1 MKKQLALISLC
12 SIVLSSSPFMLNSTR
27 VLAEE
32 QAKSQSQTKSVVLK
46 TLEKEKDEV
55 KAQAERVGFL
65 PSILMALWVRN
76 TDFGLNPSAFSV
88 SDFVSELVTSDSELA
103 QRLLETG
110 SVDEAVALLF
120 KYKYSGESDFVGSM
134 NSVLSLSYVKGL
146 DKELYS
152 KGVKPLYDKSELKTG
167 KQHRLSWVSLNQDA
181 DLPSEQLESKADSSL
196 AFERVGEKRLAESG
210 EVKFLLPTENKQWW
224 EFWKKGLAESKLTF
238 EKETVNAP
246 QNVLAIASV
255 FAKRLGWSFDRATV
269 VNTSNGLY
277 AVGSDNQKVL
287 VNKLGRVVAVWTKE
301 VKPYGF
307 DGVQQILKGAD
318 GYLTIGL
325 RSSSLLEDTPSV
337 EFALNKEGKVDTNL
351 LQLSSNEKVVGTF
364 TLYDVGTRY
373 VVVEDNSTGSYK
385 VLSEFG
391 GQVGSSNKDDI
402 KGGNL
407 EDLAVY
413 TPIKTEV
420 GVLWVQV

>member
-1 MKKQLALISLC
+1 MKKQLALIGLC
-12 SIVLSSSPFMLNSTR
+12 SIVFSSSPFVLNSTR

-32 QAKSQSQTKSVVLK
+32 QTKTKQFGLTT
-46 TLEKEKDEV
+46 TLEKEKSEV
-55 KAQAERVGFL
+55 KTESERVGFL
-65 PSILMALWVRN
+65 PSVLMALWIRN
-76 TDFGLNPSAFSV
+76 TNFGLSPTNFSV
-88 SDFVSELVTSDSELA
+88 SDFVSELVNSDSELA
-103 QRLLETG
+103 KRLLETG
-110 SVDEAVALLF
+110 STDEAVALLF
-120 KYKYSGESDFVGSM
+120 KYKYSSESDFVGSM
-134 NSVLSLSYVKGL
+134 NSALSLPYVKGL
-146 DKELYS
+146 DKEVYS
-152 KGVKPLYDKSELKTG
+152 KGVKPLYDKEELKKG
-167 KQHRLSWVSLNQDA
+167 SQHRLSWVSLNQDA
-181 DLPSEQLESKADSSL
+181 DVPKEQEESQADSSL

-210 EVKFLLPTENKQWW
+210 EVKFLLSTENKQWW
-224 EFWKKGLAESKLTF
+224 QFWKKGLAESKITF
-238 EKETVNAP
+238 EKDSVNAP
-246 QNVLAIASV
+246 QGVVAVASV
-255 FAKRLGWSFDRATV
+255 FAKKLGWSFDGATV
-269 VNTSNGLY
+269 VKTSNGLY

-301 VKPYGF
+301 PKPFGF
-307 DGVQQILKGAD
+307 EGVQQILKGAG
-318 GYLTIGL
+318 GYFTIGL

>member
-1 MKKQLALISLC
+1 MKKQLALIGLC
-12 SIVLSSSPFMLNSTR
+12 SIVFSSSPFVLNSTR

-32 QAKSQSQTKSVVLK
+32 QTKTKQSGLTT
-46 TLEKEKDEV
+46 TLEKEKSEV
-55 KAQAERVGFL
+55 KTESERVGFL
-65 PSILMALWVRN
+65 PSVLMALWIRN
-76 TDFGLNPSAFSV
+76 TNFGLSPTNFSV
-88 SDFVSELVTSDSELA
+88 SDFVSELVNSDSELA
-103 QRLLETG
+103 KRLLETG
-110 SVDEAVALLF
+110 STDEAVALLF
-120 KYKYSGESDFVGSM
+120 KYKYSSESDFVGSM
-134 NSVLSLSYVKGL
+134 NSALSLPYVKGL
-146 DKELYS
+146 DKEVYS
-152 KGVKPLYDKSELKTG
+152 NGVKPLYDKEELKKG
-167 KQHRLSWVSLNQDA
+167 SQHRLSWVSLNQDA
-181 DLPSEQLESKADSSL
+181 AVPKEQEESKADSSL

-210 EVKFLLPTENKQWW
+210 DIHFLLPTENKQWW
-224 EFWKKGLAESKLTF
+224 QFWKKGLAESKITF
-238 EKETVNAP
+238 EKDSVNAP
-246 QNVLAIASV
+246 QGVVAVASV
-255 FAKRLGWSFDRATV
+255 FTKKLGWSFDGATV
-269 VNTSNGLY
+269 VKTSNGLY
-277 AVGSDNQKVL
+277 AVGSDSQKVL

-301 VKPYGF
+301 PKPFGF
-307 DGVQQILKGAD
+307 EGVQQILKGAD

-337 EFALNKEGKVDTNL
+337 EFALNTESTVDTNL
-351 LQLSSNEKVVGTF
+351 LQLNSNEKVVGTF

-373 VVVEDNSTGSYK
+373 VIVEDNSTGSYK

>member
-12 SIVLSSSPFMLNSTR
+12 SVVLIGSPFLLNSTH

-32 QAKSQSQTKSVVLK
+32 QTKTKQSVLTT
-46 TLEKEKDEV
+46 TLEKEKSEV
-55 KAQAERVGFL
+55 KTESERVGFL
-65 PSILMALWVRN
+65 PSVLMALWIRN
-76 TDFGLNPSAFSV
+76 TNFGLSPTNFSV
-88 SDFVSELVTSDSELA
+88 SDFVSELVNSDSELA
-103 QRLLETG
+103 KRLLETG
-110 SVDEAVALLF
+110 STDEAVALLF
-120 KYKYSGESDFVGSM
+120 KYKYSSESDFVGSM
-134 NSVLSLSYVKGL
+134 NSALSLPYVRGL
-146 DKELYS
+146 DKEVYS
-152 KGVKPLYDKSELKTG
+152 KGVKPLYDKDELKKG
-167 KQHRLSWVSLNQDA
+167 LQHRLSWVSLNQDA
-181 DLPSEQLESKADSSL
+181 AVPKEQEESKADSSL
-196 AFERVGEKRLAESG
+196 AFELVGEKRLAESG
-210 EVKFLLPTENKQWW
+210 DIHFLLPTENKQWW
-224 EFWKKGLAESKLTF
+224 QFWKKGLAESKITF
-238 EKETVNAP
+238 EKDSVNAP
-246 QNVLAIASV
+246 QGVVAVASV
-255 FAKRLGWSFDRATV
+255 FTKKLGWSFDGATV
-269 VNTSNGLY
+269 VKTSNGLY
-277 AVGSDNQKVL
+277 AVGSDSQKVL

-301 VKPYGF
+301 PKPFGF
-307 DGVQQILKGAD
+307 EGVQQILKGAD

-337 EFALNKEGKVDTNL
+337 EFALNTESKVDTNL

>member
-1 MKKQLALISLC
+1 MKKQLALIGLC
-12 SIVLSSSPFMLNSTR
+12 SIVFSSSPFVLNSTR

-32 QAKSQSQTKSVVLK
+32 QTKTKQSGLTT
-46 TLEKEKDEV
+46 TLEKEKSEV
-55 KAQAERVGFL
+55 KTESERVGFL
-65 PSILMALWVRN
+65 PSVLMALWIRN
-76 TDFGLNPSAFSV
+76 TNFGLSPTNFSV
-88 SDFVSELVTSDSELA
+88 SDFVSELVNSDSELA
-103 QRLLETG
+103 KRLLETG
-110 SVDEAVALLF
+110 STDEAVALLF
-120 KYKYSGESDFVGSM
+120 KYKYSSESDFVGSM
-134 NSVLSLSYVKGL
+134 NSALSLPYVKGL
-146 DKELYS
+146 DKEVYS
-152 KGVKPLYDKSELKTG
+152 KGVKLLYNKEELKKG
-167 KQHRLSWVSLNQDA
+167 SQHRLSWVSLNQDA
-181 DLPSEQLESKADSSL
+181 DVPKEQEESQADSSL

-210 EVKFLLPTENKQWW
+210 EVKFLLSTENKQWW
-224 EFWKKGLAESKLTF
+224 QFWKKGLAESKITF
-238 EKETVNAP
+238 EKDSVNAP
-246 QNVLAIASV
+246 QGVVAVASV
-255 FAKRLGWSFDRATV
+255 FAKKLGWSFDGATV
-269 VNTSNGLY
+269 VKTSNGLY

-301 VKPYGF
+301 PKPFGF
-307 DGVQQILKGAD
+307 EGVQQILKGAG
-318 GYLTIGL
+318 GYFTIGL

>member
-1 MKKQLALISLC
+1 MKKQLALIGLC
-12 SIVLSSSPFMLNSTR
+12 SIVFSSSPFVLNSTR

-32 QAKSQSQTKSVVLK
+32 QTKTKQSVLTT
-46 TLEKEKDEV
+46 TLEKEKSEV
-55 KAQAERVGFL
+55 KTESERVGFL
-65 PSILMALWVRN
+65 PSVLMALWIRN
-76 TDFGLNPSAFSV
+76 TNFGLSPTNFSV
-88 SDFVSELVTSDSELA
+88 SDFVSELVNSDSELA
-103 QRLLETG
+103 KRLLETG
-110 SVDEAVALLF
+110 STDEAVALLF
-120 KYKYSGESDFVGSM
+120 KYKYSSESDFVGSM
-134 NSVLSLSYVKGL
+134 NSALSLPYVKGL
-146 DKELYS
+146 DKEVYS
-152 KGVKPLYDKSELKTG
+152 KGVKPLYNKEELKKG
-167 KQHRLSWVSLNQDA
+167 SQHRLSWVSLNQDA
-181 DLPSEQLESKADSSL
+181 DVPKEQEESQADSSL

-210 EVKFLLPTENKQWW
+210 EVKFLLSTENKQWW
-224 EFWKKGLAESKLTF
+224 QFWKKGLAESKITF
-238 EKETVNAP
+238 EKDSVNAP
-246 QNVLAIASV
+246 QGVVAVASV
-255 FAKRLGWSFDRATV
+255 FAKKLGWSFDGATV
-269 VNTSNGLY
+269 VKTSNGLY

-301 VKPYGF
+301 PKPFGF
-307 DGVQQILKGAD
+307 EGVQQILKGAG
-318 GYLTIGL
+318 GYFTIGL

>member
-12 SIVLSSSPFMLNSTR
+12 SIVLSGSPFLLNSTR

-32 QAKSQSQTKSVVLK
+32 QTKTKQSVLTT
-46 TLEKEKDEV
+46 TLEKEKSEV
-55 KAQAERVGFL
+55 KTESERVGFL
-65 PSILMALWVRN
+65 PSVLMALWVRN
-76 TDFGLNPSAFSV
+76 TDFGLNPSNLSV
-88 SDFVSELVTSDSELA
+88 SDFVSELVNSDSELA
-103 QRLLETG
+103 KRLLETG
-110 SVDEAVALLF
+110 STDEAVALLF
-120 KYKYSGESDFVGSM
+120 KYKYSSESDFVGSM
-134 NSVLSLSYVKGL
+134 NSALSLPYVKGL
-146 DKELYS
+146 DKEVYS
-152 KGVKPLYDKSELKTG
+152 KGVKPLYDKEELKKG
-167 KQHRLSWVSLNQDA
+167 SQHRLSWVSLNQDA
-181 DLPSEQLESKADSSL
+181 DVPKEQEESKADSSL

-210 EVKFLLPTENKQWW
+210 EIKFLLPTENKQWW
-224 EFWKKGLAESKLTF
+224 QFWKKGLAESKITF
-238 EKETVNAP
+238 EKDSVNAP
-246 QNVLAIASV
+246 QGVVAVASV
-255 FAKRLGWSFDRATV
+255 FAKKLGWSFDGATV
-269 VNTSNGLY
+269 VKTSNGLY

-287 VNKLGRVVAVWTKE
+287 VNKLGRIVAVWTKE
-301 VKPYGF
+301 PKPFGF
-307 DGVQQILKGAD
+307 DGVQQILKGAG
-318 GYLTIGL
+318 GYFTIGL

-337 EFALNKEGKVDTNL
+337 EFALNKESKVDTNL
-351 LQLSSNEKVVGTF
+351 LQLSSNERVVGTF

-373 VVVEDNSTGSYK
+373 VVVEDSSMGAYK

>member
-12 SIVLSSSPFMLNSTR
+12 SIVLSSSPFMLDSTR

-32 QAKSQSQTKSVVLK
+32 QAKSQSQTQSVVLQ
-46 TLEKEKDEV
+46 TLGKEKDEV

-65 PSILMALWVRN
+65 PSVLMALWVRN

-88 SDFVSELVTSDSELA
+88 SEFVSELVNSDSELA

-146 DKELYS
+146 DRELYS
-152 KGVKPLYDKSELKTG
+152 KGVKPLYDKGELKSG

-196 AFERVGEKRLAESG
+196 AFERVGEKRIAESG
-210 EVKFLLPTENKQWW
+210 EVHFLLPTKNKHWW
-224 EFWKKGLAESKLTF
+224 EFWKKGLAESKITF

-255 FAKRLGWSFDRATV
+255 FAKKLGWSVDSASTV
-269 VNTSNGLY
+269 KTSNGLY
-277 AVGSDNQKVL
+277 AVGSDSQKVL
-287 VNKLGRVVAVWTKE
+287 VNKLGKVVAVWTKDA
-301 VKPYGF
+301 KPYGF
-307 DGVQQILKGAD
+307 DGVQQIVKGAG

-325 RSSSLLEDTPSV
+325 RSSSLLEDMPSV
-337 EFALNKEGKVDTNL
+337 EFNLNKEFKPDETL
-351 LQLSSNEKVVGTF
+351 LQLSKTDHVVGSF
-364 TLYDVGTRY
+364 TLYDVGTHY
-373 VVVEDNSTGSYK
+373 VVVEDSSTGAYR

>member
-1 MKKQLALISLC
+1 MRKQIALLSLC

-32 QAKSQSQTKSVVLK
+32 NKPSQTQSVVLK
-46 TLEKEKDEV
+46 TLEREKAEV
-55 KAQAERVGFL
+55 KTQAERVGFL
-65 PSILMALWVRN
+65 PSVLMALWVRN

-88 SDFVSELVTSDSELA
+88 SDFVSELVNSDSELA

-110 SVDEAVALLF
+110 SADEAVALLF
-120 KYKYSGESDFVGSM
+120 KYKYSNENDFVGSM
-134 NSVLSLSYVKGL
+134 NSALSLSYVKGL
-146 DKELYS
+146 DKELYYN
-152 KGVKPLYDKSELKTG
+152 GVKPLYDKSELKTG

-210 EVKFLLPTENKQWW
+210 EVRFLLPTENKHWW
-224 EFWKKGLAESKLTF
+224 EFWKKGLSESKITF

-255 FAKRLGWSFDRATV
+255 FAKKLGWSFDGAGTV
-269 VNTSNGLY
+269 KTSNGLY
-277 AVGSDNQKVL
+277 AVGSDSQKVL
-287 VNKLGRVVAVWTKE
+287 VNKLGKVVAVWTKE
-301 VKPYGF
+301 AKPYGF
-307 DGVQQILKGAD
+307 EGVQQIVKGAN

-337 EFALNKEGKVDTNL
+337 EFVLNKEGKVDTNL
-351 LQLSSNEKVVGTF
+351 LQLSSTEKVVGTF

-373 VVVEDNSTGSYK
+373 VVVEDSSTDTYK

-420 GVLWVQV
+420 GVLWLQV